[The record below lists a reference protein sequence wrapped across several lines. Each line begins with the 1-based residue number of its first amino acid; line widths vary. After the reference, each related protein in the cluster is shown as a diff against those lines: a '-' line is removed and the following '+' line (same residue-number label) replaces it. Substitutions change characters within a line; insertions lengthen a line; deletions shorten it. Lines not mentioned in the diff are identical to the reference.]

1 MEEREIYRV
10 IARML
15 AKKPAERFQKAEEV
29 IVALGG
35 HLIPHAITTD
45 PLATAPTAVLSG
57 VPTEPT
63 PTESPTRW
71 MTFAAIVAL
80 VVGIPALAFVR
91 QKDDPPPAPT
101 AAVIPTTKKQA
112 PPIVQGAPV
121 STPAKVAAEVAPPKP
136 KPKPPPKPSAR
147 AAAILAYNRVRSNC
161 PRTDTLVTSKP
172 IEYAAL
178 MDSLPDRARGNE
190 MTVAYD
196 VCGLRSGSSVAAQF
210 TLTKLRQRG
219 FGQQTPHVEV
229 ATVIAK
235 SPRSRQT
242 RTLDIHE
249 MSAGSYRLE
258 LVVTAAGDRVTSVSR
273 EFRITDK

>member
-1 MEEREIYRV
+1 
-10 IARML
+10 
-15 AKKPAERFQKAEEV
+15 
-29 IVALGG
+29 
-35 HLIPHAITTD
+35 
-45 PLATAPTAVLSG
+45 
-57 VPTEPT
+57 
-63 PTESPTRW
+63 
-71 MTFAAIVAL
+71 
-80 VVGIPALAFVR
+80 
-91 QKDDPPPAPT
+91 
-101 AAVIPTTKKQA
+101 
-112 PPIVQGAPV
+112 V

-219 FGQQTPHVEV
+219 FGQQKPHVEV

-249 MSAGSYRLE
+249 MSAGNYRLE

-273 EFRITDK
+273 VFRITDK